1 MRRAQDVSNKSKCNV
16 PVVYLGFKINVKPGL
31 PLFTQEYLESISKA
45 YIDKKQGTASTSSSS
60 ADAVSAVSAVNASS
74 SNDSGIFKALMPKL
88 PNLGNKL
95 SLAFR
100 RNRCKNVTA
109 TSTPKKTPESSTKE
123 SSAAASSSS
132 NATAVSSSSAAATAV
147 SSSSAATA
155 AVVSASSSSSPIE
168 TSVDDA
174 VRSCEANLKVLEQ
187 DIIDQNEEGSEH
199 IQLLTVEHSKLNL
212 LLEKQKKERHFNETA
227 MKRKEIKEKE
237 EENLRVMNEFREQ
250 QKKEAAMDGAEIL
263 HSKELIKDMRS
274 NNPNDPTLKV
284 LGNFQGGFINNK
296 ANNDVRIIVFFLTF
310 HQVNSRQCARTS
322 VRSTMVSNVW
332 RNE

>member
-60 ADAVSAVSAVNASS
+60 ADAVSAVSAVNASF
-74 SNDSGIFKALMPKL
+74 SNDSGIFKAPMPKL
-88 PNLGNKL
+88 PNPGNKL
-95 SLAFR
+95 FLAFR

-132 NATAVSSSSAAATAV
+132 NATAV